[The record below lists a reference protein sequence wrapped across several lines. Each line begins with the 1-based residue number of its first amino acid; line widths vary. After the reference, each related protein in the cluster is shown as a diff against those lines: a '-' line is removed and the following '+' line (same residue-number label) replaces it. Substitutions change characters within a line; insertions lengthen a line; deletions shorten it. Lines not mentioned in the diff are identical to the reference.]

1 MCERFT
7 DQARKVLTL
16 ANQEAVRHK
25 HECVATQHLLLGL
38 VKEGTGRA
46 VTLLGNHH
54 INLKLLER
62 EVKRLL
68 TTGTAAVTMRELP
81 LTPLAKRVV
90 AYATDEARAL
100 DHDSVGTE
108 HLLLGLMWDSETAV
122 AHVLMNLG
130 LKLDD
135 LRDEVRR
142 LREVNYRDLDI
153 WKAATELVYHVY
165 LTTKAFPAEEA
176 DGIARQLRKA
186 ALSIPTNIAKGYVLK
201 NRSVLRCSVSL
212 AQGSLAELQYL
223 LDFSLRLEYLS
234 ETAHRSLSELAAAA
248 GKGFGEFRAS
258 AHE

>member
-7 DQARKVLTL
+7 DRARKVLTL

-25 HECVATQHLLLGL
+25 HECVATQHVLLGL
-38 VKEGTGRA
+38 VKEGTGSA
-46 VTLLGNHH
+46 VTLLTNHR

-68 TTGTAAVTMRELP
+68 TIGTAAVTLQELP
-81 LTPLAKRVV
+81 LTPLAKRVM

-100 DHDSVGTE
+100 GHEAAGTE
-108 HLLLGLMWDSETAV
+108 HLLLGLMWDGETVV

-135 LRDEVRR
+135 LRDEVRK
-142 LREVNYRDLDI
+142 LHQVDYRDLDI

-165 LTTKAFPAEEA
+165 LATKTFPAEEA
-176 DGIARQLRKA
+176 DGIARQLREA
-186 ALSIPTNIAKGYVLK
+186 ALSIPTHIAKGYVLK
-201 NRSVLRCSVSL
+201 NRRALSLGFSV
-212 AQGSLAELQYL
+212 AQGSLAGLQYL
-223 LDFSLRLEYLS
+223 LDFALRVEYLG
-234 ETAHRSLSELAAAA
+234 ETAHRSLSELAEAV
-248 GKGFGEFRAS
+248 GQGFGEFRAS

>member
-7 DQARKVLTL
+7 DRARKVLTQ
-16 ANQEAVRHK
+16 ANQEAVRHQ
-25 HECVATQHLLLGL
+25 HECVATQHLLLG
-38 VKEGTGRA
+38 VVREGTGRA
-46 VTLLGNHH
+46 VTLLTNHH

-68 TTGTAAVTMRELP
+68 TTGTAAVTLRELP

-90 AYATDEARAL
+90 AYATDEARSL

-135 LRDEVRR
+135 LRDEVRK
-142 LREVNYRDLDI
+142 LHQVDYRDLDI

-165 LTTKAFPAEEA
+165 LATKTFPAEEA
-176 DGIARQLRKA
+176 DGIARQLREA
-186 ALSIPTNIAKGYVLK
+186 ALSIPTHIAKGYVLK
-201 NRSVLRCSVSL
+201 NRPAGSLGVSV
-212 AQGSLAELQYL
+212 AQGSLAGLQYL
-223 LDFSLRLEYLS
+223 LDFALRLEYLG
-234 ETAHRSLSELAAAA
+234 ETAHGSLCELAEAV
-248 GKGFGEFRAS
+248 GKGVGGIGAS